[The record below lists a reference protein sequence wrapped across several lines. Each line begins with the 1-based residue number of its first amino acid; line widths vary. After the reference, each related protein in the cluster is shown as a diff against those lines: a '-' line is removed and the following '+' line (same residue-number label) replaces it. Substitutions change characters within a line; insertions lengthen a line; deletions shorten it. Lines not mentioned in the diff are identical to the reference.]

1 MMDLEEVWKD
11 SRDSFQPILP
21 RKPYP
26 VFKLPPVV
34 VNQPQAAALTEPL
47 VVKHDNDC
55 EIACDPQLK

>member
-34 VNQPQAAALTEPL
+34 VKQPQSASLKEPL
-47 VVKHDNDC
+47 VDRDNEADGC
-55 EIACDPQLK
+55 EIRSESS